1 MMRATVGRRR
11 PPRRETMAT
20 ESTDIDVEAETDRL
34 YQLPLDAFVEA
45 RNALASRLKAAG
57 DKDGAARVK
66 ALARPN
72 VPAWA
77 VNQLHWTARDAFDAL
92 LASAERLQTAQ
103 AGGAAGASALR
114 EAMNA
119 RRQALGSLVHR
130 AEGLL
135 TKAGHGTNPATLRR
149 VSNTL
154 EALAAAGSRP
164 EGVRP
169 GRLVQELEPPGFDAF
184 AGMAASLP
192 EGPRPKTLPFAPPP
206 PTADAKARKAPAAP
220 DARKVEAPPEDE
232 RGRALES
239 ARAALAEAEARLERA
254 RRAAREAAG
263 ALSVAEKR
271 AEGARGELDE
281 ATRRLERAKE
291 RTARTTED
299 EAAARREAERR
310 AADRDAAEA
319 DRDEAL
325 HAVRRLE

>member
-1 MMRATVGRRR
+1 
-11 PPRRETMAT
+11 MAT
-20 ESTDIDVEAETDRL
+20 ESTDIDIEAETDRL

-66 ALARPN
+66 ALARPS

-77 VNQLHWTARDAFDAL
+77 VNQLHWTARDALDVL
-92 LASAERLQTAQ
+92 LASAERLQGVQ
-103 AGGAAGASALR
+103 AGGAAGASELR
-114 EAMNA
+114 EAMKA
-119 RRQALGSLVHR
+119 RRQALGSLVQR
-130 AEGLL
+130 AEDLL

-154 EALAAAGSRP
+154 EALAAPGTRP
-164 EGVRP
+164 EGLQS

-184 AGMAASLP
+184 AAMAASLS
-192 EGPRPKTLPFAPPP
+192 ERPRPSPSPRTIPFAPPP
-206 PTADAKARKAPAAP
+206 TAEAKARKAGAATE
-220 DARKVEAPPEDE
+220 ARKVEATPEED
-232 RGRALES
+232 RVRALES

-254 RRAAREAAG
+254 RRTAREAAG

-299 EAAARREAERR
+299 EAAARAEAERR
-310 AADRDAAEA
+310 AAARVAAEA

-325 HAVRRLE
+325 HVVRRRE

>member
-1 MMRATVGRRR
+1 
-11 PPRRETMAT
+11 MAT
-20 ESTDIDVEAETDRL
+20 ESTDIDIEAETDRL

-66 ALARPN
+66 ALARPS

-77 VNQLHWTARDAFDAL
+77 VNQLHWTARDALDAL
-92 LASAERLQTAQ
+92 LASAERLQGAQ
-103 AGGAAGASALR
+103 AGGAAGASELR
-114 EAMNA
+114 EAMKA
-119 RRQALGSLVHR
+119 RRQALGSLVQR
-130 AEGLL
+130 AEDLL

-154 EALAAAGSRP
+154 EALAAPGTRP
-164 EGVRP
+164 EGLQS

-184 AGMAASLP
+184 AAMAASLS
-192 EGPRPKTLPFAPPP
+192 ERPRPSPSPSPRTIPFAPPP
-206 PTADAKARKAPAAP
+206 TAEAKARKAGAATES
-220 DARKVEAPPEDE
+220 RKAEATPEED
-232 RGRALES
+232 RVQALES

-254 RRAAREAAG
+254 RRTAREAAG
-263 ALSVAEKR
+263 VLSVAEKR

-291 RTARTTED
+291 RTARTIED
-299 EAAARREAERR
+299 EAAARAEAERH
-310 AADRDAAEA
+310 AAARDAAEA

-325 HAVRRLE
+325 HVVRRLE